1 MCHCGKGKCRNK
13 QEHEVALVDS
23 DNEEPMSNRAKH
35 DLYSTVQSLN
45 YKVEEIKE
53 DVDSMKDAIQEIL
66 HLNNKAKL
74 TIGLQRIL
82 RFAFRCKICLKVPIT
97 PPIIMSKCCKTVI
110 GCEGCVNTWYS
121 GPEALIKTCPSCRA
135 ERGYSETMLLR
146 GMDSFL
152 AEVGAVLQAK
162 EEEESDEI

>member
-1 MCHCGKGKCRNK
+1 
-13 QEHEVALVDS
+13 
-23 DNEEPMSNRAKH
+23 MSKRA

-74 TIGLQRIL
+74 PIGLQRIL
-82 RFAFRCKICLKVPIT
+82 RDAFRCKICLKVPIT
-97 PPIIMSKCCKTVI
+97 PPIIMSKCYKTVI

-121 GPEALIKTCPSCRA
+121 GPEALIKTCPFCRA

-162 EEEESDEI
+162 EEEDLESDEI